1 MSATIIQ
8 GTSGDRIAVQDQA
21 FPIVC
26 STWVGSPSARVVEE
40 YFLWLDGMLAR
51 AQREGSAL
59 VNITDGG
66 LAGVPDADVRRLIA
80 EKTKELDEGR
90 AREGFRSITVIES
103 PLIRGVMN
111 ALAWLH
117 GDMKNDIVSSRREA
131 LEHAIAWLR
140 TTGTTAP
147 PDVLRALTP
156 RPSSAR

>member
-1 MSATIIQ
+1 MSATIIE
-8 GTSGDRIAVQDQA
+8 GTGGDRIAVQEQG

-26 STWVGSPSARVVEE
+26 STWVGSPSVRAVEE
-40 YFLWLDGMLAR
+40 YFRWLDGMLAR
-51 AQREGSAL
+51 VQREGGAL

-80 EKTKELDEGR
+80 EKSKELGEAR
-90 AREGFRSITVIES
+90 AGKGFCSISVIES

-117 GDMKNDIVSSRREA
+117 GDMKNEIVSSRREA
-131 LEHAIAWLR
+131 IERAIAWLR

-147 PDVLRALTP
+147 ADVLRALTP
-156 RPSSAR
+156 RPIAAR